1 MRTQS
6 SLLLAL
12 TLLGTALAVPPAAA
26 TAPSLS
32 ASLQDGRA
40 EWREAFEKAMAVGA
54 TSEMER
60 LVKKNEDEAVEWII
74 ITAEGFSIAPSD
86 ALEKRMTALRTAWRD
101 AKKSGFAD
109 NVYEYYSL
117 LTSVQREQRTKA
129 KKRFDDAQARWRKN
143 LERKDA
149 ATYGVLWG
157 EFEGL
162 AGVFEEY
169 GDNYFA
175 SQAWLMAYVCVDQN
189 ARGEE
194 ADLYKACRALREAAA
209 TRERIDLKDRR
220 YKESR
225 AAYESLKAQGYEGD
239 PGQAGEDGG
248 GPPAAGPSTEGEAIP
263 VALTFEMLE
272 EVDQFARP
280 SYANDTLHNIWSR
293 VFLTTKGSKARF
305 STLGDLSPQVLRTG
319 SAEVLV
325 DTDGDGTGDLSWPM
339 RGKIDPLQF
348 EIGEGQER
356 RPWGV
361 LTTIGTQQDMYQG
374 IQMNMM
380 PTDDQ
385 VSLYV
390 SPAASMVGEL
400 NGETIRIIDENMDG
414 IYGSLPT
421 AWGHD
426 GLSPGQ
432 LQPEMD
438 CIVIGKSKRALP
450 WSEYQQVG
458 GAWYRLEIVDAGK
471 SLKAYPVEVEP
482 GSLSLKFKGGKP
494 SWVVVKGSGKYENS
508 YFDLTQKGLEL
519 PPGKWS
525 LYCGE
530 LRKGKKIQTMK
541 TLILP
546 GEETP
551 SWTVATGE
559 TEQVALGGPFGF
571 GFTFEEEGK
580 TIAVAG
586 NSVVVTGVSG
596 ERYERAWNCVAKP
609 SASYRKK
616 GEKKGSKAAEFGTVG
631 TQEEIIDGGWPVAW
645 FPKDLVLT
653 KKGLIEASEVQL
665 TEKKH
670 KLFGK
675 IESTWKD

>member
-1 MRTQS
+1 MRPPF

-12 TLLGTALAVPPAAA
+12 PLLGAPLAPASAAA
-26 TAPSLS
+26 TPPFACPAP
-32 ASLQDGRA
+32 QEGRA
-40 EWREAFEKAMAVGA
+40 EWRSAFEKAMAVGA

-60 LVKKNEDEAVEWII
+60 LVRKNEDEAVEWII
-74 ITAEGFSIAPSD
+74 ETAQGFAVAPSE
-86 ALEKRMTALRTAWRD
+86 ALEKRMTALRAAWRG
-101 AKKSGFAD
+101 AMKSGFAD

-117 LTSVQREQRTKA
+117 LNSIQREQRGKA
-129 KKRFDDAQARWRKN
+129 KKRYDDAQGRWNKN
-143 LERKDA
+143 SERKDA
-149 ATYGVLWG
+149 ATYGVLWT
-157 EFEGL
+157 EFEGI

-169 GDNYFA
+169 GDHYFA

-189 ARGEE
+189 ARGDE

-209 TRERIDLKDRR
+209 ARERVDLKDRR
-220 YKESR
+220 YKEAR

-239 PGQAGEDGG
+239 PGEAGEDGG
-248 GPPAAGPSTEGEAIP
+248 GPPAAGPSQEGAAVS

-272 EVDQFARP
+272 EVEQFERP
-280 SYANDTLHNIWSR
+280 SYTNDELHNIWTR
-293 VFLTTKGSKARF
+293 VFLTTKGNKTRF
-305 STLGDLSPQVLRTG
+305 ATLGDLSPEVIRTG

-325 DTDGDGTGDLSWPM
+325 DTDGDGTGDLAWPM
-339 RGKIDPLQF
+339 RGKIDPLRF
-348 EIGEGQER
+348 EIGQGEDR

-385 VSLYV
+385 VSLYINA
-390 SPAASMVGEL
+390 AASMVGEL

-414 IYGSLPT
+414 VYGSLPT
-421 AWGHD
+421 SWGHD
-426 GLSPGQ
+426 GLSPER

-438 CIVIGKSKRALP
+438 CIVIGKGKRARP
-450 WSEYQQVG
+450 WSEYQEIG
-458 GAWYRLEIVDAGK
+458 GAWYRLEVLNGGK
-471 SLKAYPVEVEP
+471 SLKAYPVELET
-482 GSLSLKFKGGKP
+482 GALSLKFKGGKP
-494 SWVVVKGSGKYENS
+494 TWLVVRGSGKYENS
-508 YFDLTQKGLEL
+508 YFDLTEKGVSL
-519 PPGKWS
+519 PPGRWS
-525 LYCGE
+525 LFCGE

-551 SWTVATGE
+551 SWSVAAGE
-559 TEQVALGGPFGF
+559 TGAVELGAPFGF
-571 GFTFEEEGK
+571 SFAFDEDGK
-580 TIAVAG
+580 RITVPG
-586 NSVVVTGVSG
+586 NTVVVTGAAG
-596 ERYERAWNCVAKP
+596 ERYERPWNCVAQP

-616 GEKKGSKAAEFGTVG
+616 GDKKGSKAEEFGFVG
-631 TQEEIIDGGWPVAW
+631 TQEEVVAGGWPVAW
-645 FPKDLVLT
+645 FPKDLVID
-653 KKGLIEASEVQL
+653 KKGLGDDSEVQL